1 MFDNFN
7 RLTKNI
13 FITKG
18 WQYSLFMLSGCSM
31 VKDLN
36 LPKGGEGFKSS
47 YLQPMFH

>member
-7 RLTKNI
+7 KLTKNI

-18 WQYSLFMLSGCSM
+18 WQCFSFMLNGGSM

-36 LPKGGEGFKSS
+36 LPKGGEGFKSW
-47 YLQPMFH
+47 YLQPIFH